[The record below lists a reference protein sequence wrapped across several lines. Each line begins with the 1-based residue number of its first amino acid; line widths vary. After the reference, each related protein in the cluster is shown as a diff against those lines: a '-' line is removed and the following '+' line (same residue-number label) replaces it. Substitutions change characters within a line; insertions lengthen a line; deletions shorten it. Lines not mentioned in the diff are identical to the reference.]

1 MRKKALIQ
9 ALTGTTHIVCESIE
23 TDNTTEAMNIIA
35 HPDGKSQYR
44 CGICR
49 KNLPSM
55 TTAAE
60 HASGVALTSAER
72 RHVLLPK
79 LRVYAA
85 RNMV

>member
-1 MRKKALIQ
+1 MEK
-9 ALTGTTHIVCESIE
+9 V
-23 TDNTTEAMNIIA
+23 NTVAEFA
-35 HPDGKSQYR
+35 G
-44 CGICR
+44 

-72 RHVLLPK
+72 RHMLSPK